1 MEDIKE
7 KRSDSKTK
15 LNESTL
21 PLLEDTECAES
32 KEKDIELKSVEKE
45 DAKDKGEDET
55 GQVDGKEMDGEKK
68 TKKEKSH
75 KRSISCAETMTAGL
89 NLLDRDEKRVND
101 HVNLVF
107 EDVLAESDAAHSFNG
122 SWKSSYIVFTGTKHW
137 VYRVMTALI
146 GIPFAFIWGLLFSLL
161 ILVHV
166 WLITPM
172 LQLLELFVFPVRK
185 VWSVIIHS
193 ILDPLFNSVGLMFSA
208 FKRNNPVEA

>member
-7 KRSDSKTK
+7 KRSESKTK

-21 PLLEDTECAES
+21 PLLEDSECIEG

-45 DAKDKGEDET
+45 EPKDKSEDET

-68 TKKEKSH
+68 IRKEKSH

-137 VYRVMTALI
+137 VYRVLTALI
-146 GIPFAFIWGLLFSLL
+146 SIPFALVWGLIFSILTL
-161 ILVHV
+161 IHV

-172 LQLLELFVFPVRK
+172 LQVLELVFFPLRK
-185 VWSVIIHS
+185 VWSVIIRGV
-193 ILDPLFNSVGLMFSA
+193 LDPLFQSVGLMFGA
-208 FKRNNPVEA
+208 FQRNNPVEA